1 MASLVSVS
9 FEIASVTLGKGATER
24 VPFCKDSQ
32 AHKTAPW
39 PIILIPMGA
48 FLAYLL
54 SSEVLFPQD

>member
-1 MASLVSVS
+1 MSFS
-9 FEIASVTLGKGATER
+9 FEIPAVNLGKGGTER
-24 VPFCKDSQ
+24 VPICKDSQ

-48 FLAYLL
+48 FLAYLS